1 MQPAFYGTGHLVVWI
16 AALAAILLSPVLTA
30 LVVSPETRYLVMSK
44 RVGPSDWHMNE
55 VLKETR
61 PLDVLVLGNSR
72 MLTAIDHS
80 ALREDVHT
88 PDGPLRSETIAAR
101 FNGYDL
107 TYTFLKD
114 FFTHRHTRLVV
125 INYPDIPQ
133 IDNHPGQKY
142 IRRLGQPDPGLDMK
156 SPGLAI
162 TGYAEM
168 ALIGPRLALASIF
181 RPGSLTRQGYRTMED
196 SPDFEKTRG
205 SYTPDEGYQ
214 ENKTSPRAAFAR
226 YDSPDKPQPAII
238 ISPGASLPPE
248 VVLTNRALTSIEL
261 AYLPA
266 IKTLCEENGAML
278 AFMRLPLATSQGP
291 IEVSS
296 QVLALG
302 VPIIAASPESMF
314 GNIPSERIKENYFD
328 PLHLNSNGA
337 RRSAQVFG
345 PAFQTLLEQIRG

>member
-1 MQPAFYGTGHLVVWI
+1 V
-16 AALAAILLSPVLTA
+16 
-30 LVVSPETRYLVMSK
+30 K
-44 RVGPSDWHMNE
+44 
-55 VLKETR
+55 
-61 PLDVLVLGNSR
+61 
-72 MLTAIDHS
+72 
-80 ALREDVHT
+80 
-88 PDGPLRSETIAAR
+88 SETIAAR

-114 FFTHRHTRLVV
+114 FFKHRHARLVV

-142 IRRLGQPDPGLDMK
+142 IRILGQPDPGLDIK

-162 TGYAEM
+162 TDYAEM

-196 SPDFEKTRG
+196 APDYDQTRG
-205 SYTPDEGYQ
+205 SFTPDEGYQ

-226 YDSPDKPQPAII
+226 YDSPDKPQPATI
-238 ISPGASLPPE
+238 ISSGSPLPPG
-248 VVLTNRALTSIEL
+248 VVLTDTALTPIER

-266 IKTLCEENGAML
+266 IKALCKENGAML
-278 AFMRLPLATSQGP
+278 AFMMLPLATSQEP

-302 VPIIAASPESMF
+302 APIVAASPESMF
-314 GNIPSERIKENYFD
+314 GNISSERIKENYFD

-337 RRSAQVFG
+337 RRSSQVFG
-345 PAFQTLLEQIRG
+345 PALQTLLEQIRG

>member
-1 MQPAFYGTGHLVVWI
+1 V
-16 AALAAILLSPVLTA
+16 
-30 LVVSPETRYLVMSK
+30 R
-44 RVGPSDWHMNE
+44 
-55 VLKETR
+55 
-61 PLDVLVLGNSR
+61 
-72 MLTAIDHS
+72 
-80 ALREDVHT
+80 T
-88 PDGPLRSETIAAR
+88 PDGPLKSETIAAR

-114 FFTHRHTRLVV
+114 FFKHRHARLVV

-142 IRRLGQPDPGLDMK
+142 IRMLGQPDPGLDIK
-156 SPGLAI
+156 RPGLAI
-162 TGYAEM
+162 TDYAEM

-181 RPGSLTRQGYRTMED
+181 RPGSLSRQGYRTMED
-196 SPDFEKTRG
+196 FPDFEKTRG
-205 SYTPDEGYQ
+205 SYTPDDGYQ
-214 ENKTSPRAAFAR
+214 ENKTSPRAAFAQ

-238 ISPGASLPPE
+238 IRPGAPLPPG
-248 VVLTNRALTSIEL
+248 VVLTNRTLTSIEL

-266 IKTLCEENGAML
+266 IKTLCEENGAIL
-278 AFMRLPLATSQGP
+278 VFMMLPLATSQEP
-291 IEVSS
+291 MEVSS

-302 VPIIAASPESMF
+302 APIIAASPQSMF

-345 PAFQTLLEQIRG
+345 PALQTLLEQIRG